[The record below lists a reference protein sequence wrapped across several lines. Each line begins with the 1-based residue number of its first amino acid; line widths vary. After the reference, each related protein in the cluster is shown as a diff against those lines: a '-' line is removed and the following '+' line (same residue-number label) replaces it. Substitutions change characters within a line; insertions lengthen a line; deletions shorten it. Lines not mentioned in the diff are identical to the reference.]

1 MKATHYI
8 CTCLPSEPWCDGDT
22 LQQGA
27 WNHPGCGAA
36 SDCGATGSHWWSAGE
51 SHLRAQ
57 LDQWRCTGR
66 ACSNLFLLLR
76 TNTEIFSIQAM
87 CSQWTIPAYKI
98 LISLFT
104 SKRMF
109 WTISAVDGWLDNYGR
124 LVLVSNTKIIQ
135 MHMAGF
141 VISSVARLPFL
152 CAAVLLVLENR

>member
-1 MKATHYI
+1 MKATYYI

-27 WNHPGCGAA
+27 WDHPGCGAA
-36 SDCGATGSHWWSAGE
+36 SDSGATGSHWWSAGE

-66 ACSNLFLLLR
+66 AVTFR
-76 TNTEIFSIQAM
+76 TSANTEMFSIQAM
-87 CSQWTIPAYKI
+87 CNQWTYL
-98 LISLFT
+98 LIKFLTSLFI
-104 SKRMF
+104 SKRMI
-109 WTISAVDGWLDNYGR
+109 WTISAVDNYGR